1 MRFSST
7 TLKNSFVHKY
17 NFCVFIRLHKLNYIF
32 SLLLLSLEDKSR
44 ERELGEIESKSSGQ
58 TGPQA
63 NVFVAKTHLGS
74 HDSEPLLDTTR
85 EDR

>member
-1 MRFSST
+1 MRFSSA
-7 TLKNSFVHKY
+7 TLNNSFVHKY
-17 NFCVFIRLHKLNYIF
+17 NFCVFIRLHKLNFIF
-32 SLLLLSLEDKSR
+32 SLVLLSLEDKSR
-44 ERELGEIESKSSGQ
+44 ERELGEIESKSSQ

-63 NVFVAKTHLGS
+63 NVFVTKTHLGS